1 MLTIRAMTGGA
12 GYAQRH
18 LEHSDYFDQNRTVQ
32 GEWHGRGAE
41 LLGLNGTVT
50 HEQFEAVREGLH
62 PETGEFLRPRH
73 SADRLGT
80 DGEVESKARS
90 LYDLTFSAPKSVS
103 VQALVGGDER
113 LLEAHRHAVGVA
125 LQEAERFA
133 GARVRLDGENSNRQ
147 TGNLVVASYTHDSSR
162 QLDPQLHTHAV
173 AANLSYDG
181 VEGRWKA
188 LQASGVYER
197 RAYITE
203 VYRNEL
209 AREVCGLGYEIENQ
223 RSAKGVDNGFE
234 IKGVSK
240 DVQERYSQRSEQ
252 RDESIRGFVGEH
264 GRQPTDNEVA
274 VLVRETRPD
283 KLQEISS
290 AEVHRLQVERISSQE
305 HANLLDLRG
314 QSIEHGQGF
323 TLERTLAVQ
332 SLQHAEEHLFER
344 RTVSKDHELLTEALR
359 HGRGSV
365 DLGELHG
372 TYELEVS
379 QGKLLQMGVNVAT
392 QTSLERERSMVA
404 AVDHGINLYR
414 SLGGNEHFEPRAS
427 LRPEQRHAVETIL
440 GSQDFAVNLRGA
452 AGTGKTATLQEIDR
466 GLQAAGH
473 EVIAVAPTRSA
484 VEELQKVGFENSMT
498 ISRLLE
504 DQTAQQSL
512 RGNVLIVDE
521 AGMVSGRQMEGILEL
536 AQRQDARIVFSGD
549 TRQIQSVEFSDALRI
564 IERESH
570 MTSVSLTGIQ
580 RQSNPEYRE
589 AIQTF
594 RQSPDQGFAKL
605 QEMGAVREVPYLE
618 RAQAVAEV
626 YREMTAEPGR
636 KVLVVAPTHEEI
648 GRVTEAIREDLK
660 QRSVLG
666 VGEILQRHI
675 PLQWTEAQK
684 KDISNY
690 QPDQVLVFHR
700 ASHGIEKHE
709 ALTVSGVSG
718 SGITAKNERGEDKSV
733 NLTQAR
739 SFSVHERQPIEVAAG
754 DKLLLMGNRREPEFR
769 ATNGELTTVRSV
781 ERGII
786 GLEDGR
792 SVPANYREFTHGYA
806 VTAHR
811 SQGKTVDTVI
821 ISADVM
827 KQELFYVSASRG
839 REGIAIITSDVD
851 RLGESLGVSMARPSA
866 IELAKEIS
874 QAKQPSPEH
883 GVETMPKQ
891 SIEQPAH
898 TRESGLEQG
907 MGLGL

>member
-1 MLTIRAMTGGA
+1 MLTIRALTGGA
-12 GYAQRH
+12 GYAQKH

-41 LLGLNGTVT
+41 LLGLNGAVT
-50 HEQFEAVREGLH
+50 HQQFEAVREGLH

-73 SADRLGT
+73 SADRLAT

-103 VQALVGGDER
+103 VQALVGGDDR
-113 LLEAHRHAVGVA
+113 LLEAHRRAVAVA
-125 LQEAERFA
+125 LQEAERYA
-133 GARVRLDGENSNRQ
+133 GARVRLDGANHDRQ
-147 TGNLVVASYTHDSSR
+147 TGNLVVAAYTHDSSR

-188 LQASGVYER
+188 LQASGMYER

-209 AREVCGLGYEIENQ
+209 AKEVRGLGYEIESQ
-223 RSAKGVDNGFE
+223 RNAKGVDNGFE
-234 IKGVSK
+234 IKGISR
-240 DVQERYSQRSEQ
+240 DVLERYSQRSDQ
-252 RDESIRGFVGEH
+252 RDESIRQFAAEH
-264 GRQPTDNEVA
+264 GRQPTDNEIA
-274 VLVRETRPD
+274 VLVRESRPD
-283 KLQEISS
+283 KLHEISS
-290 AEVHRLQVERISSQE
+290 AEVHRLQLDRISPLE
-305 HANLLDLRG
+305 YRNLLDLRE
-314 QSIEHGQGF
+314 QSIGRSQTFVPEIAP
-323 TLERTLAVQ
+323 AVQ

-344 RTVSKDHELLTEALR
+344 KTVSKDHELMTEALR
-359 HGRGSV
+359 HGRGKL
-365 DLGELHG
+365 DLAELRG
-372 TYELEVS
+372 SYEFEVAQS
-379 QGKLLQMGVNVAT
+379 KLLQVGGNVAT

-404 AVDHGINLYR
+404 VVDHGIHRYPA
-414 SLGGNEHFEPRAS
+414 LGGNDHFEPKAS
-427 LRPEQRHAVETIL
+427 LRLEQRHAVETIL
-440 GSQDFAVNLRGA
+440 ASQDFAVNLRGA

-466 GLQAAGH
+466 GLHAAGH
-473 EVIAVAPTRSA
+473 EVLAVAPTRSA
-484 VEELQKVGFENSMT
+484 VEELQKVGFGSSMT

-504 DQTAQQSL
+504 DQTAPERL

-521 AGMVSGRQMEGILEL
+521 AGMVSGRQMEGLLDL
-536 AQRQDARIVFSGD
+536 ARSEDARILFSGD
-549 TRQIQSVEFSDALRI
+549 TRQIQSVESSDALRI
-564 IERESH
+564 LERESR

-589 AIQTF
+589 AIETF

-605 QEMGAVREVPYLE
+605 QDLGALREVPYTE
-618 RAQAVAEV
+618 RAKAVADV

-648 GRVTEAIREDLK
+648 GRVTQAIREDLK

-666 VGEILQRHI
+666 DGETLQRHI

-700 ASHGIEKHE
+700 ASRGIEKHE
-709 ALTVSGVSG
+709 ALTVTGVSD
-718 SGITAKNERGEDKSV
+718 SSIHTMNERGEDKSV
-733 NLTQAR
+733 SLTQAR
-739 SFSVHERQPIEVAAG
+739 SFSVHERTEIEVAAG
-754 DKLLLMGNRREPEFR
+754 DKLLMMGNRKEPGFR

-786 GLEDGR
+786 NLEDGR

-811 SQGKTVDTVI
+811 SQGKTVDQVI

-827 KQELFYVSASRG
+827 KQELFYVAASRG
-839 REGIAIITSDVD
+839 REGIAIVTSDVE
-851 RLGESLGVSMARPSA
+851 RLGQSLGVSMARPSA
-866 IELAKEIS
+866 IEL
-874 QAKQPSPEH
+874 Q
-883 GVETMPKQ
+883 T
-891 SIEQPAH
+891 
-898 TRESGLEQG
+898 
-907 MGLGL
+907 